1 MELSVTIVVGLNWR
15 SPQQN
20 LGIYA
25 AVCEDIAKNLCLEK
39 LRSPEASAQTFRC
52 VPLRLTLRTF
62 AFKKSYSFRT

>member
-25 AVCEDIAKNLCLEK
+25 AVCEDIAKKLCLEK
-39 LRSPEASAQTFRC
+39 LRSPEAGAK
-52 VPLRLTLRTF
+52 LF
-62 AFKKSYSFRT
+62 AAYLCA